1 MIKTMFIKVDY
12 FCDQQHN
19 YPASLVA
26 LPIEWRRYEER
37 EGGDKWGGVVVDL
50 ISKTT
55 KESYGDDGPLHLDGQ
70 RMGPNC

>member
-1 MIKTMFIKVDY
+1 MIKHAGCAYSVGSGIYYGFM
-12 FCDQQHN
+12 
-19 YPASLVA
+19 P
-26 LPIEWRRYEER
+26 RRYEER

>member
-1 MIKTMFIKVDY
+1 M
-12 FCDQQHN
+12 
-19 YPASLVA
+19 
-26 LPIEWRRYEER
+26 RYEKR

-55 KESYGDDGPLHLDGQ
+55 KESYGDGPLHLDGQ